1 MQHTSNETHRA
12 ENSQAVEKSESKG
25 WKRFIFPV
33 LLIVISIAIYT
44 SGIYK
49 QFSYAAFLENRA
61 ELQNFVQI
69 HYVQAILI
77 FMAIYILSVALSIP
91 GASFLTIS
99 GGFLF
104 GGFIGG
110 VITVIA
116 ATIGACIIF
125 FAAKTALGS
134 WLEKKCGVWIQK
146 IGDGFRENAFSYLL
160 SLRLIPIFPFF
171 AVNVA
176 PAFFNISFRTYAI
189 TTLLGIIPGT
199 FAFSFLGV
207 GLGSVFES
215 QHVDYLACLQTDHAA
230 DCRVA
235 FDAASLVTTELIA
248 GFTLLGVVALI
259 PIMLKKMNVFKSE

>member
-1 MQHTSNETHRA
+1 MQHTPKEAGRMQ
-12 ENSQAVEKSESKG
+12 NSHLVEKRESSS
-25 WKRFIFPV
+25 WKRFIFPFF
-33 LLIVISIAIYT
+33 LIAMSIVIYS

-49 QFSYAAFLENRA
+49 HFSYAAFLENRA
-61 ELQNFVQI
+61 DLQNFVHI

-77 FMAIYILSVALSIP
+77 FMAIYIASVALSIP

-104 GGFIGG
+104 GGLVGG
-110 VITVIA
+110 TITVIA

-134 WLEKKCGVWIQK
+134 WFEQKCGVWIQK

-207 GLGSVFES
+207 GLGSIFES
-215 QHVDYLACLQTDHAA
+215 QYADYSACLQSDQAA
-230 DCRVA
+230 DCKVA
-235 FDAASLVTTELIA
+235 FDAASLVTPELLA
-248 GFTLLGVVALI
+248 GFTLLGIVSLI
-259 PIMLKKMNVFKSE
+259 PIMLKKMNIFKS